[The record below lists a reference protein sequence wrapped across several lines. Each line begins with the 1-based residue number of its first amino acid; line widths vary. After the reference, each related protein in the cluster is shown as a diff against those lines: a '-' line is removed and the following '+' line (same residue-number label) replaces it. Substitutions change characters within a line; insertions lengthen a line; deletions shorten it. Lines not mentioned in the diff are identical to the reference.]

1 MSDLPWA
8 PCEFQTRPVSHS
20 LYSSR
25 MELLPFVAVPER
37 LTATARASRVKLS
50 NALRPVA
57 TAVDARISQLAASFF
72 EAVTRMDVAVQEFV
86 AKYSIYPGVERAAQL
101 AKGALEWLAAAVQLL
116 AARVTEATGLA
127 WRWTSGALRRGRA
140 LLRKSARAWMRA
152 ARRQIAAVERSV
164 QKWAS
169 DAAHRLSVL
178 SWRLSGVASAEERAQ
193 RAAAAPSR
201 KEASRKG
208 SRRHMTALHSIEKPL
223 PETPGTPHATS
234 ILPGLPSG
242 SSLANLVA
250 SWRESGERALS
261 MTSEA
266 VSRVAKGMCCLCE

>member
-1 MSDLPWA
+1 MD
-8 PCEFQTRPVSHS
+8 
-20 LYSSR
+20 
-25 MELLPFVAVPER
+25 MKLLPFGAVSER

-86 AKYSIYPGVERAAQL
+86 ARYSIYPGVERAAQL
-101 AKGALEWLAAAVQLL
+101 ARGALEWLAASVQLL

-127 WRWTSGALRRGRA
+127 WSWTSGALRRGRV

-164 QKWAS
+164 QRWAS
-169 DAAHRLSVL
+169 DAARRLSVL
-178 SWRLSGVASAEERAQ
+178 RWRLSGAASAEERAQ
-193 RAAAAPSR
+193 RAAAAPAR
-201 KEASRKG
+201 KEAFRQG

-223 PETPGTPHATS
+223 PETPKDPRAMS
-234 ILPGLPSG
+234 IIPGLPSG
-242 SSLANLVA
+242 SNLAAAVA

-266 VSRVAKGMCCLCE
+266 VSRVAEGMCCLCE